1 VGEFL
6 YNENRKE
13 EEEEEEEEGKKA
25 KEKKTHPIALRLMHL
40 LG

>member
-6 YNENRKE
+6 YNENRK
-13 EEEEEEEEGKKA
+13 EEEEEEEGKKA